1 MEITWKILEISAEN
15 DLITHAKYFVTATED
30 DKKVE
35 TEGNWWFKN
44 PVMTV
49 PFAQVTEDMVAKWV
63 ENDTYKDGVNL
74 ITSRLI
80 EQLKS
85 LSKQTVVP
93 PWKPQVFTPNI

>member
-1 MEITWKILEISAEN
+1 MDIKWEINEISAEN
-15 DLITHAKYFVTATED
+15 GVITHAKYFVTASENNE
-30 DKKVE
+30 KVE

-44 PVMTV
+44 PVLNV
-49 PFAQVTEDMVAKWV
+49 PFEQVTEDMVAKWI
-63 ENDTYKDGVNL
+63 ESETFKDGVNL

-85 LSKQTVVP
+85 LSKKAVVP

>member
-15 DLITHAKYFVTATED
+15 ELITHAKYFVTATED

-63 ENDTYKDGVNL
+63 ESDTYKDGVNL

-85 LSKQTVVP
+85 TSTQSVVP

>member
-1 MEITWKILEISAEN
+1 MDIKWEISEISAEN
-15 DLITHAKYFVTATED
+15 GLITHAKYFVTASENNE
-30 DKKVE
+30 KVE

-44 PVMTV
+44 PVLNV
-49 PFAQVTEDMVAKWV
+49 PFEQVTEDMVAKWI
-63 ENDTYKDGVNL
+63 ESETFKDGVNL

-85 LSKQTVVP
+85 LSKKAVVP

>member
-15 DLITHAKYFVTATED
+15 ELITHAKYFVTATED

-63 ENDTYKDGVNL
+63 ESDTYKDGVNL

>member
-1 MEITWKILEISAEN
+1 
-15 DLITHAKYFVTATED
+15 
-30 DKKVE
+30 
-35 TEGNWWFKN
+35 
-44 PVMTV
+44 MTV

-63 ENDTYKDGVNL
+63 ESDTYKDGVNL

>member
-1 MEITWKILEISAEN
+1 MDIKWEINEISAEN
-15 DLITHAKYFVTATED
+15 GLITHAKYFVTASENNE
-30 DKKVE
+30 KVE

-44 PVMTV
+44 PVLNV
-49 PFAQVTEDMVAKWV
+49 PFEQVTEDMVAKWI
-63 ENDTYKDGVNL
+63 ESETFKDGVNL

-85 LSKQTVVP
+85 LSKKAVVP

>member
-1 MEITWKILEISAEN
+1 MDIKWEISEISAEN
-15 DLITHAKYFVTATED
+15 GLITHAKYFVTASENNG
-30 DKKVE
+30 KVE

-44 PVMTV
+44 PVLNV
-49 PFAQVTEDMVAKWV
+49 PFEQVTEDMVAKWI
-63 ENDTYKDGVNL
+63 ESETFKDGVNL

-85 LSKQTVVP
+85 LSKKAVVP

>member
-15 DLITHAKYFVTATED
+15 GLITHAKYFVTATED

-35 TEGNWWFKN
+35 TEGNWWFTS

-49 PFAQVTEDMVAKWV
+49 PFEQVTEDMVAKWV
-63 ENDTYKDGVNL
+63 ESDTYKDGVNL

-85 LSKQTVVP
+85 LSKKAVVP

>member
-15 DLITHAKYFVTATED
+15 GLITHAKYFVTVSED

-35 TEGNWWFKN
+35 TEGNWWFQN
-44 PVMTV
+44 PEIKV
-49 PFAQVTEDMVAKWV
+49 PFEQVTEDMVAKWI
-63 ENDTYKDGVNL
+63 ESETFKDGVNL

-85 LSKQTVVP
+85 TSTQSVVP

>member
-15 DLITHAKYFVTATED
+15 GLITYAKYFVTASEN

-44 PVMTV
+44 PVLNI
-49 PFAQVTEDMVAKWV
+49 PFEQVTEDMVAKWI
-63 ENDTYKDGVNL
+63 ESETFKDGVNL

-85 LSKQTVVP
+85 LSKKAVVP
-93 PWKPQVFTPNI
+93 PW